1 VSSKRYSAEGPLT
14 ARSVLASALLGT
26 EPPVLPVARL
36 VALASLFGVNEGS
49 ARVALSRMAAAGEV
63 TAENGAYRLA
73 GHLLDR
79 QARQRVS
86 RTPRLRAWRGEWTMV
101 AVTAGR
107 RAAADRSA
115 FRAALGRARLAE
127 LREGLWLRPANL
139 DVDVAPDVEAV
150 TTRFTGRPD
159 GDAAALAA
167 TLWDLSGW
175 ATRAG
180 ELREELGVLAPALD
194 AGDTAA
200 LAPGF
205 VVSAA
210 VLRHLQAD
218 PLLPSELL
226 PRQWPGQPLRT
237 EYDRWDAAYRRTLA
251 AWHHAQTPV

>member
-1 VSSKRYSAEGPLT
+1 MSSKRYSTERPLT

-63 TAENGAYRLA
+63 TPEGGAYRLA

-86 RTPRLRAWRGEWTMV
+86 RTPRLRAWRGAWAMV

-107 RAAADRSA
+107 RAAADRST
-115 FRAALGRARLAE
+115 FRVALARARLAE

-139 DVDVAPDVEAV
+139 DLDLAPDVQAV

-159 GDAAALAA
+159 GDAAGLAA
-167 TLWDLSGW
+167 ALWDLSGW
-175 ATRAG
+175 AGRAG
-180 ELREELGVLAPALD
+180 ELREELAELAPPLE
-194 AGDTAA
+194 AGDTDA

-218 PLLPSELL
+218 PLLPAALL
-226 PRQWPGQPLRT
+226 PPNWPGERLRT
-237 EYDRWDAAYRRTLA
+237 EYDRWDGAYRRVLV
-251 AWHHAQTPV
+251 AWHHSQPS

>member
-1 VSSKRYSAEGPLT
+1 MFSKRYSHERPLT

-63 TAENGAYRLA
+63 TADGGAYRLA

-79 QARQRVS
+79 QARQRAS
-86 RTPRLRAWRGEWTMV
+86 RTARLRAWQGAWVMV

-139 DVDVAPDVEAV
+139 DVDLAPDVEAV
-150 TTRFTGRPD
+150 TARFNGRPD

-167 TLWDLSGW
+167 TLWDLNRW

-180 ELREELGVLAPALD
+180 ELREELAELAPPLET
-194 AGDTAA
+194 GDTAA

-218 PLLPSELL
+218 PLLPAELL
-226 PRQWPGQPLRT
+226 PSNWPGESLRT
-237 EYDRWDAAYRRTLA
+237 EYDRWDASYRRALA
-251 AWHHAQTPV
+251 AWHHAHPS